1 MPDTTGQGGIM
12 MPFCFLAWGNWEKVM
27 PLTQGIQE
35 EEDTWG
41 GMWAS
46 MMCLEYNIFS
56 LKYQEEI
63 SDK

>member
-1 MPDTTGQGGIM
+1 M